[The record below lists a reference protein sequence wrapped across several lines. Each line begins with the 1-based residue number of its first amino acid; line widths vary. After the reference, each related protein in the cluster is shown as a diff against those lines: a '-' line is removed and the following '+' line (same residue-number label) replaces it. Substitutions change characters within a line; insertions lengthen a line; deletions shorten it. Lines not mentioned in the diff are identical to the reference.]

1 MNYSKS
7 SREIIRI
14 LENDGWFLCR
24 TRGDHRQYKHA
35 CKKGTV
41 TVPHPKKDLPKKTV
55 KSIFLQAGL
64 SL

>member
-24 TRGDHRQYKHA
+24 TRGDHHQYKHK

-55 KSIFLQAGL
+55 KSIFMQAGL